1 MSLSW
6 VKVTLTLELTAST
19 ETDSTVI
26 LGVKEGALTL
36 IMSEVAEADA
46 ATVTVVFSYSK
57 KASLSSSEVNAL
69 EVVPGSPYKKG
80 EIV

>member
-1 MSLSW
+1 M
-6 VKVTLTLELTAST
+6 
-19 ETDSTVI
+19 I
-26 LGVKEGALTL
+26 LGVKAGALTL
-36 IMSEVAEADA
+36 IMSEVAEAEAEAEADA

>member
-1 MSLSW
+1 M
-6 VKVTLTLELTAST
+6 
-19 ETDSTVI
+19 I
-26 LGVKEGALTL
+26 PGVKAGALTL
-36 IMSEVAEADA
+36 IMSELADAA

-80 EIV
+80 ELV